1 LHFHFLFDME
11 KPQSKS
17 DSSYKLMVLGA
28 GGVGKTALLL
38 LFTRM
43 RDRYYPD
50 DYDPNF
56 ELTFTREV
64 EVGGESCRLDLLD
77 TTGGIGAPGTD
88 SEIDSQSRYWAGQ
101 VPSADGF
108 LLVYAINARRTFEEL
123 RAVHAHIVE
132 LKAKKNGDG
141 VVNDHEADSTQMLP
155 PAVVVV
161 GSKCDLEDL
170 REVHQDEAKE
180 LARSIGGS
188 YIETSAKAGINVDQA
203 FIELVHQIQ
212 LREAARQ
219 RKLNKTKTCLLS

>member
-1 LHFHFLFDME
+1 ME

-17 DSSYKLMVLGA
+17 DKSYKLMVVGA

-56 ELTFTREV
+56 ELTFAREV
-64 EVGGESCRLDLLD
+64 DVGDESCRLDLLD

-88 SEIDSQSRYWAGQ
+88 ADLQSRYWAGQ
-101 VPSADGF
+101 VMTADGF
-108 LLVYAINARRTFEEL
+108 LLVYAINARQTFEEL
-123 RAVHAHIVE
+123 PAVHAHIVE
-132 LKAKKNGDG
+132 LLKMKKNDDGDHDG
-141 VVNDHEADSTQMLP
+141 DATQTPP

-161 GSKCDLEDL
+161 GSKCDLED
-170 REVHQDEAKE
+170 RRVVHSDEAKE
-180 LARSIGGS
+180 LARSFGAS
-188 YIETSAKAGINVDQA
+188 YIETSAKAGINVDEA

-212 LREAARQ
+212 LRQAARHRHRH
-219 RKLNKTKTCLLS
+219 RKSNKTKKCLLS

>member
-1 LHFHFLFDME
+1 MSDIFIFICME

-17 DSSYKLMVLGA
+17 GSSYQVMVLGA

-64 EVGGESCRLDLLD
+64 EVGDESCRLDLLD

-132 LKAKKNGDG
+132 LLKAKKNGDG
-141 VVNDHEADSTQMLP
+141 DHDADSTQMLP

-161 GSKCDLEDL
+161 GSKCDLEDW

-212 LREAARQ
+212 LRQAAPH